1 MKYIKKPHI
10 QSSSIMTTHMH
21 RMQRHELYNVF
32 IFYPCIQHKHTS
44 TTTMAIRHT
53 HTQSHGHIPSSS
65 NLKLNFRKSL
75 RTWTLILCL
84 IKQKSL
90 EVIFTI
96 ISSDELTQW
105 PKANTAMRIP
115 SNNNNNTHK
124 CVVRYLFI
132 FCLPSPFMSY
142 GAICSYAKRRSTAR
156 IFMATIRMK
165 LHCVCVCVCCFPWLR
180 LHSIRP
186 NAHRMQLDAW
196 EQNSN
201 QNHKSIYRVSRFC
214 CSFAA
219 EKKTHKDIVS
229 VSSHNFVIDL
239 PSR

>member
-1 MKYIKKPHI
+1 MHTTQTHI
-10 QSSSIMTTHMH
+10 DNDHGYQT
-21 RMQRHELYNVF
+21 
-32 IFYPCIQHKHTS
+32 
-44 TTTMAIRHT
+44 HT

-156 IFMATIRMK
+156 IFVATIRMK
-165 LHCVCVCVCCFPWLR
+165 LHCVCVCVVCRGCGCTPSDLMHTVCSWMHGNKTQIKITNQYTAWVDFAVHLR
-180 LHSIRP
+180 QKKKHTQR
-186 NAHRMQLDAW
+186 HCQ
-196 EQNSN
+196 
-201 QNHKSIYRVSRFC
+201 RVI
-214 CSFAA
+214 
-219 EKKTHKDIVS
+219 T
-229 VSSHNFVIDL
+229 
-239 PSR
+239 

>member
-1 MKYIKKPHI
+1 MNC
-10 QSSSIMTTHMH
+10 IMYLFFIHAYNTNTH
-21 RMQRHELYNVF
+21 RQRPWLSD
-32 IFYPCIQHKHTS
+32 T
-44 TTTMAIRHT
+44 HT

-156 IFMATIRMK
+156 IFVATIRMK
-165 LHCVCVCVCCFPWLR
+165 LHCVCVCVCCLPWLR